1 MSAEERNYYEILGLP
16 ATASLDQIRTAYRRL
31 AFQFHPDRN
40 SDPAAQNYFQKII
53 EAFSVLSDPENRREY
68 DAILFSDLL
77 VIESAISSSVLSAG
91 ELYDSVAGQV
101 GNERVSSD
109 REKYLQHVRKSNRRR
124 TVAQTVIS
132 IIVILLLIFYGF
144 KPLRASSGSIA
155 PTETAAG
162 TTDGSSMNSRASSG
176 SSLNQNLVVIIGA
189 TGAQGVAGPAGR
201 DGRIGIDGIPGPAG
215 ANGADGAQGPAGAN
229 GKDGAVGPA
238 GPAGPTGAPGAN
250 GSSGS
255 AGSQGP
261 AGAQGPAGVAGAKG
275 DQGLQGPAG
284 QDATVYTVKPNIGA
298 VSGYIG
304 PCNQDLSD
312 TSTAP
317 GLDVSITPLFDATDG
332 TYRLKSFNFKGFT
345 PPCRG
350 AQLGI
355 NIVLAANATAHPNAT
370 FQCVKLIPNSV
381 IPTDIVK
388 FESGITSECTK
399 YSGWGGANGD
409 PLDIGII
416 VASDLARI
424 NLIVSG

>member
-1 MSAEERNYYEILGLP
+1 MSAEEKNYYEILGLP
-16 ATASLDQIRTAYRRL
+16 ATATFDQIRAAYRRL

-53 EAFSVLSDPENRREY
+53 EAFSVLSDPESRREY

-91 ELYDSVAGQV
+91 DLYDSVAGQV
-101 GNERVSSD
+101 GSERASSD

-132 IIVILLLIFYGF
+132 IILILLLIFYGF
-144 KPLRASSGSIA
+144 KPLRASSGSVA
-155 PTETAAG
+155 PTHAAASNL
-162 TTDGSSMNSRASSG
+162 DSSAKNLNKSSG
-176 SSLNQNLVVIIGA
+176 NSLNQNLVVIIGP

-201 DGRIGIDGIPGPAG
+201 DGRIGIDGIPGPA
-215 ANGADGAQGPAGAN
+215 GADGAQGPAGAN

-238 GPAGPTGAPGAN
+238 GPAGPTGAPGAS

-255 AGSQGP
+255 AGP
-261 AGAQGPAGVAGAKG
+261 AGAQGPAGAAGAKG

-355 NIVLAANATAHPNAT
+355 NIVLAANASSHPNAT
-370 FQCVKLIPNSV
+370 FQCIKLIPNSV